1 MSSRFKPLARA
12 GSLCASSARNA
23 KMPIG
28 SKTVRVFISHSD
40 EDKRWANEIATK
52 LKEAGLHVWDPDAE
66 LYPGDNWHLEIGK
79 ALAAANAMIVLM
91 SPAAAESKLLREE
104 ISYAIGSERFRDR
117 LIPVV
122 VRPTNKM
129 PWILKTMRPEKGSP
143 DEVSKRI
150 IQRLKASKRP
160 NNRPKIS
167 VA

>member
-1 MSSRFKPLARA
+1 MPAGFKPSPRGFALRIER
-12 GSLCASSARNA
+12 SNA
-23 KMPIG
+23 KMRIG
-28 SKTVRVFISHSD
+28 SNVVRVFLSHSD
-40 EDKRWANEIATK
+40 KDQAWANQIAQR
-52 LKEAGLHVWDPDAE
+52 LKEAGLQVWDAADE

-79 ALAAANAMIVLM
+79 ALAAANAMIVLV

-104 ISYAIGSERFRDR
+104 VSYAIGSERFRDR

-150 IQRLKASKRP
+150 IHRLKARKRP
-160 NNRPKIS
+160 NNRPKLS